1 MDERSPLADA
11 ATALYA
17 LVPGE
22 FVSARDARARE
33 ARAAKD
39 RELATA
45 LTALKRPAAAAWV
58 VNALVRAHPGAV
70 AELLALGEELRAA
83 QSALAGDELRRLGRE
98 QRAALAAARSLASD
112 VADDAGQPLTEA
124 TWRQAEGTLRA
135 AMADADAAAAV
146 RSGRLVEP
154 LEPTGFGEV
163 DVSGAVAVPEAP
175 ALLTAARPTAPR
187 QPSPSTAP
195 APGRAGEERRRP
207 PGRQAS
213 GSAARTRVERG
224 DGSRERAEQERA
236 EREDAERER
245 AAAQAAELAEA
256 ERAADD
262 ARRAAEVARA
272 AAEDLTARRAA
283 IAARLA
289 ELAAETDALRGEDR
303 TLSRD
308 EHAARAAVTEAERR
322 AQAAERALQALRRR
336 AGPPAV
342 GSPS

>member
-22 FVSARDARARE
+22 FVAARDARVRE

-39 RELATA
+39 RELAAA

-58 VNALVRAHPGAV
+58 VNALVRAHPDAV
-70 AELLALGEELRAA
+70 VELLALGEELRAA
-83 QSALAGDELRRLGRE
+83 QDALAGDELRRLGRE
-98 QRAALAAARSLASD
+98 QRAALAAARSLATD

-163 DVSGAVAVPEAP
+163 EVSGAVAVREAP
-175 ALLTAARPTAPR
+175 ALLAPTRTAATRTAATRRPSSSVSRTVAER
-187 QPSPSTAP
+187 KD
-195 APGRAGEERRRP
+195 AGE
-207 PGRQAS
+207 
-213 GSAARTRVERG
+213 AAE
-224 DGSRERAEQERA
+224 RERAERGRAEREDA

-245 AAAQAAELAEA
+245 AAAEAAEFAEA

-262 ARRAAEVARA
+262 ARRAAEAARA

-283 IAARLA
+283 IAARLG

-308 EHAARAAVTEAERR
+308 EHAARADVTEAERR
-322 AQAAERALQALRRR
+322 AQATERALEALRRR
-336 AGPPAV
+336 AGPPSA
-342 GSPS
+342 GPPG